1 MVHRGISMW
10 GKCIVV
16 SLCLVFTSC
25 GSLRVFQEEVPS
37 PIKKTEIHKNEER
50 KGAYYLALNTT
61 EENQLVANA
70 LSRSLGTPTEVEN
83 NAEIISETLFKQTST
98 HEQNLYGLNTK
109 LDKLQG
115 KQIKDTGLNVMP
127 WFSGLGFIVVIV
139 LLVLFPSLITVL
151 FFVLKRTRSALGNI
165 VTGIKE
171 FSESDPSNA
180 KDLHELLEKKLDRVE
195 KNLKFKMENHG

>member
-1 MVHRGISMW
+1 
-10 GKCIVV
+10 
-16 SLCLVFTSC
+16 
-25 GSLRVFQEEVPS
+25 
-37 PIKKTEIHKNEER
+37 
-50 KGAYYLALNTT
+50 
-61 EENQLVANA
+61 
-70 LSRSLGTPTEVEN
+70 
-83 NAEIISETLFKQTST
+83 
-98 HEQNLYGLNTK
+98 
-109 LDKLQG
+109 
-115 KQIKDTGLNVMP
+115 MP

-151 FFVLKRTRSALGNI
+151 FFVLRRTRNALGNI